1 MLTEDEVYNG
11 TKNWLLNNGF
21 SILAGQPPRGVD
33 HLPVIEI
40 KNPTG
45 EKGSRDAYKPDLV
58 AYKDEMFFIIEC
70 KPKYDLGDDIKLHNV
85 LSSQDRLF
93 FLYREL
99 RQYKLLAKINYDEPF
114 EIFSTHVNAMLAN
127 SESYNATCEL
137 KQLIVQ
143 SWLGEAII
151 Y

>member
-1 MLTEDEVYNG
+1 MHLGLFSLLNCLIVEKSVYNG

-58 AYKDEMFFIIEC
+58 AYKDEMFFIIE
-70 KPKYDLGDDIKLHNV
+70 V
-85 LSSQDRLF
+85 
-93 FLYREL
+93 
-99 RQYKLLAKINYDEPF
+99 
-114 EIFSTHVNAMLAN
+114 
-127 SESYNATCEL
+127 
-137 KQLIVQ
+137 
-143 SWLGEAII
+143 
-151 Y
+151 

>member
-1 MLTEDEVYNG
+1 
-11 TKNWLLNNGF
+11 
-21 SILAGQPPRGVD
+21 
-33 HLPVIEI
+33 
-40 KNPTG
+40 
-45 EKGSRDAYKPDLV
+45 
-58 AYKDEMFFIIEC
+58 MFFIIEC

>member
-1 MLTEDEVYNG
+1 MLTEEEVYNG

-58 AYKDEMFFIIEC
+58 AYKNEVFFIIEC
-70 KPKYDLGDDIKLHNV
+70 KPKYDFGDNNKLHNV
-85 LSSQDRLF
+85 LSSHERLF
-93 FLYREL
+93 YFYREL
-99 RQYKLLAKINYDEPF
+99 QQYKLLAKINYDKPF
-114 EIFSTHVNAMLAN
+114 DIFVAHVKAMLAN
-127 SESYNATCEL
+127 SESYNTACEF

-143 SWLGEAII
+143 SWLGDATM